1 MTTDRDQ
8 ELGGRPGPSQPPS
21 AADALAL
28 SVPAEADQ
36 LTAIRQAACAFAEQH
51 RVGRPVDVALAV
63 GEACAN
69 VITHA
74 YRDRSSGPL
83 HLSGDVDAERVYLA
97 VADEGSGLA
106 AHPRS
111 PGFGLGLP
119 IIARVTDHFEITQRA
134 PSGTTVVM
142 GFARAPAAAGPTAE
156 GRELLAQA
164 RRDVAES
171 IAHGRGLRTVE
182 QRIDETLSADARDG
196 LWLFAWASVEL
207 EQRRREPRSS

>member
-8 ELGGRPGPSQPPS
+8 ELGDRPGPSQPPT

-74 YRDRSSGPL
+74 YRDQSSGPL

-106 AHPRS
+106 PHPDS
-111 PGFGLGLP
+111 PGLGLGLP

-142 GFARAPAAAGPTAE
+142 GFARAPAPAGPTGA
-156 GRELLAQA
+156 AQ
-164 RRDVAES
+164 
-171 IAHGRGLRTVE
+171 G
-182 QRIDETLSADARDG
+182 
-196 LWLFAWASVEL
+196 